1 MIRKKILNL
10 SIIGLVILIL
20 TSTFGVLAAANSVPI
35 SYAMDKTFPIDQSQ
49 FIPQQC
55 RGMIFD
61 EIIYGSG
68 DIAGGP
74 RNDLIFGS
82 SGNDNI
88 RGGNGDDCII
98 GGGGNDTLRGQNG
111 NDVLVGGS
119 GFDIIEGGPGYDV
132 CFYGD
137 DVKDCEVIN

>member
-1 MIRKKILNL
+1 MFRTK
-10 SIIGLVILIL
+10 IIGLSIFGFAIMLSI
-20 TSTFGVLAAANSVPI
+20 STYAALAAANSVPV
-35 SYAMDKTFPIDQSQ
+35 SYVGDTTIPIDQSQ

-61 EIIYGSG
+61 NIIYGSG
-68 DIAGGP
+68 DINGGP

-98 GGGGNDTLRGQNG
+98 AGDGDDYIIGQNG
-111 NDVLVGGS
+111 DDYL
-119 GFDIIEGGPGYDV
+119 DGGPGYDAIV
-132 CFYGD
+132 GGPGNDTCVNGED
-137 DVKDCEVIN
+137 LRNCEF